1 MNKVLEKLIEQIID
15 LRIEN
20 KKYLSK
26 EYNNENKLK
35 ALENINNNLK
45 QEITNLRLAIDELT
59 KEKKGSI

>member
-59 KEKKGSI
+59 K